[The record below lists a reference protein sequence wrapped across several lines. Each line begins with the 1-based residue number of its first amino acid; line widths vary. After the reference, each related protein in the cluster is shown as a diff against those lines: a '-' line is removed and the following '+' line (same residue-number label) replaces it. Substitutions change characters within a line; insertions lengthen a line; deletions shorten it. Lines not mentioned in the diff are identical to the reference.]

1 MREINQHLPEIRC
14 AHCGRK
20 LGEGY
25 VLALSIKCPRC
36 GAYNTLRAA
45 RPDSELRDSHTESDR
60 DKIYS

>member
-45 RPDSELRDSHTESDR
+45 RPDEESR
-60 DKIYS
+60 ERRQEQ